1 MSNDTRANRPARE
14 VDPWRFAGSF
24 LENMLSR
31 SIPENPTHPP
41 IPWTPARRPLN
52 ESKVALLTTA
62 GVSMKDDAPFD
73 MEYERQNP
81 TRGDSS
87 FRRLR
92 ADATARDI
100 VANHLHIDT
109 GYIERDLNVALPLAR
124 LDELVAD
131 GTVGASAQTHYSIM
145 GFQGSDSSAL
155 ENESAPAIAS
165 VLKSEQVDL
174 FLLAPV

>member
-1 MSNDTRANRPARE
+1 MSNDASTNSTAQE

-24 LENMLSR
+24 LQGMLSKA
-31 SIPENPTHPP
+31 IPAKPTHEP
-41 IPWTPARRPLN
+41 IPWVPVGKPLA

-62 GVSMKDDAPFD
+62 GVSMKDDTPFD
-73 MEYERQNP
+73 MDYERQNP

-92 ADATARDI
+92 KGATASDI

-109 GYIERDLNVALPLAR
+109 GYIERDLNVALPLDR
-124 LDELVAD
+124 LEELVTT
-131 GTVGASAQTHYSIM
+131 GEVGASAETHYSIM
-145 GFQGSDSSAL
+145 GFQGNDSSTL
-155 ENESAPAIAS
+155 VEESAPAIAAAL
-165 VLKSEQVDL
+165 VNEEVDL